1 MKVIAAFDSFKGC
14 LTARQACEA
23 ALEGVLSLRPEAEA
37 FALPVSDG
45 GEGLVDCLRSLEGMQ
60 PRRCRVRG
68 PLGDAVEAEYL
79 SDGATAVI
87 EVAAACGLTLVEP
100 SRRDVMR
107 ADTYGVGQL
116 LADALR
122 SGCRRIV
129 VGLGGTATCDG
140 GRAMVQA
147 LGDGGI
153 DLRERRVEVTL
164 ASDVRNPLC
173 GPEGAARVF
182 APQKGATPQQVEAL
196 EERLRTFARE
206 TERGGWAP
214 ESMAQHPGAGAAGGL
229 GYALMAYL
237 GARMQSG
244 IELVLSLLRF
254 DEALQGADIVL
265 TGEGRSDRQTLMG
278 KVPEG
283 VLRRCLKAGVPVH
296 LLSGG
301 VEDEAELLA
310 AGFASVQSINEGDPR
325 PLEAL
330 MRPETATAQL
340 QEAVRRVLPKI

>member
-1 MKVIAAFDSFKGC
+1 MKVVAAFDSFKGC
-14 LTARQACEA
+14 LTARQACGA
-23 ALEGVLSLRPEAEA
+23 ALEAVLLQHPEARA
-37 FALPVSDG
+37 LALPLSDG
-45 GEGLVDCLRSLEGMQ
+45 GEGLVDCLRSLPGMHPQ
-60 PRRCRVRG
+60 RCRVRG

-79 SDGATAVI
+79 SDGETAVI
-87 EVAAACGLTLVEP
+87 EVAAACGLTLVAP

-122 SGCRRIV
+122 SGCRRLV

-140 GRAMVQA
+140 GRAMVEA
-147 LGDGGI
+147 LRDGGV
-153 DLRERRVEVTL
+153 DMKGLQAEVVL

-182 APQKGATPQQVEAL
+182 APQKGATPEQVEVL
-196 EERLRTFARE
+196 DERLRAFARE
-206 TERGGWAP
+206 TERAGWALP
-214 ESMAQHPGAGAAGGL
+214 ELALHPGAGAAGGL
-229 GYALMAYL
+229 GYALMAYM

-244 IELVLSLLRF
+244 IETVLSLLRF
-254 DEALQGADIVL
+254 DEAIRGADLVL

-283 VLRRCLKAGVPVH
+283 VLRHSLRAGVPVH

-310 AGFASVQSINEGDPR
+310 AGFASVRSINEGDTR

-330 MRPETATAQL
+330 MRPDTAMAQL
-340 QEAVRRVLPKI
+340 QKAVCCLV